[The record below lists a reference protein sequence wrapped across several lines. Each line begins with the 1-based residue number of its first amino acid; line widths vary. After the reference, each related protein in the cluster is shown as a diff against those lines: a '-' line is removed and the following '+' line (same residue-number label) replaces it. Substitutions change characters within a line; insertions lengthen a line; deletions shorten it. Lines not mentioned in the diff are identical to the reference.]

1 MLVAKRAKAVMLV
14 LIHDVSNNEARY
26 MALLKECEVR
36 WCVAA
41 INIAPLWGAAR
52 FKRMGL

>member
-14 LIHDVSNNEARY
+14 LIHEVSNNEARY

>member
-1 MLVAKRAKAVMLV
+1 MLL

-41 INIAPLWGAAR
+41 INIAPRWGAAR
-52 FKRMGL
+52 CKQMGLKTSQP